1 MAVRTMIVDD
11 EPPAREG
18 IRLRLEP
25 MGDIEIIGEYGNA
38 ADAMSAIESDPPD
51 LLFLDVQMPGVDGIQ
66 MLRRIGPEA
75 VPAVVLVT
83 AYEAHAIDAFEV
95 NVVDYILKPIEQ
107 ARFLLAV
114 DRARARLERLH
125 AVRLS
130 RQLKELMTD
139 LDQRRST
146 FADSG
151 QSPQQEGYLV
161 RFLVPTQDGEVP
173 VNVRS
178 VDWIEASGDYVRLH
192 IGGKYVLLRESMA
205 QLEKVLDPHLFAR
218 IHRRAIVRLD
228 SVDRLQSLHHGDC
241 EVHLRNGTVLRVSR
255 TYRDQFRMAMSRRS
269 SPGSE
274 R

>member
-1 MAVRTMIVDD
+1 MIVDD

-25 MGDIEIIGEYGNA
+25 MDDIEVIGEYGTA
-38 ADAMSAIESDPPD
+38 SEAMSAIESESPD
-51 LLFLDVQMPGVDGIQ
+51 LLFLDVQMPGVDGIE
-66 MLRRIGPEA
+66 MLRRIGPDV

-83 AYEAHAIDAFEV
+83 AHETHAIEAFEV

-107 ARFLLAV
+107 ERFLLAV
-114 DRARARLERLH
+114 DRARARLDRLR
-125 AVRLS
+125 AVQLS
-130 RQLKELMTD
+130 RQLKEL
-139 LDQRRST
+139 LAGLEQRRPVA
-146 FADSG
+146 ADSG
-151 QSPQQEGYLV
+151 QSPQRDGYLV

-205 QLEKVLDPHLFAR
+205 QLERMLDPHLFAR

-228 SVDRLQSLHHGDC
+228 SVDRLQSLDHGDC
-241 EVHLRNGTVLRVSR
+241 EVQLRDGTVLRVSR
-255 TYRDQFRMAMSRRS
+255 TYRDRFRMAMSRRP